1 MALYAYLDES
11 GKFHDGRGL
20 INLCAF
26 LSDDEGWTGFNT
38 RWNSL
43 LHKYGFT
50 HVHMTE
56 FYLECRQRGWLQER
70 ADAIL
75 TEFIDAIRDNVLA
88 GFAVGIDGPYFRDKY
103 KLIGKRNVDPA
114 LFAVQRI
121 VRGMSDAYKM
131 WDKGRNIPARINLMF
146 DEDEP
151 YSLNCYRV
159 ISRLR
164 KMNPEVKNLVSAIC
178 FGDDEIYS
186 PLQAVDILA
195 NLTTRYWRERFEKG
209 ATAKWP
215 ELLHRLTTAPEPG
228 YGIMWEPELWD
239 ADGIDRNWEDLRRA
253 KML

>member
-20 INLCAF
+20 INLCVF